1 MKKTTLCYIKKD
13 NKYLMLH
20 RVKKE
25 NDTNYE
31 KWIGIGGKI
40 EDDETPDECL
50 LREVYEETGLTL
62 TDYKFRGIV
71 HFMSDIYENEDMY
84 LYTAEGFSGNL
95 HDCDEGELL
104 WILCDKI
111 YDLKLWEGDKL
122 FLSLIA
128 TDVSEFDLVLK
139 YNGEK
144 LVGAEI
150 NNQKIF

>member
-20 RVKKE
+20 RVKKK
-25 NDTNYE
+25 NDENYE

-40 EDDETPDECL
+40 EDGETPDECL

-71 HFMSDIYENEDMY
+71 HFLSDIYEDEDMY
-84 LYTAEGFSGNL
+84 LYTADGFFGEVR
-95 HDCDEGELL
+95 DCDEGELL

-139 YNGEK
+139 YKGEK
-144 LVGAEI
+144 LEGAVI
-150 NNQKIF
+150 NNQIIF

>member
-20 RVKKE
+20 RVKKK
-25 NDTNYE
+25 NDENYE

-40 EDDETPDECL
+40 KDGETPDECL

-71 HFMSDIYENEDMY
+71 HFLSDIYEDEDMY
-84 LYTAEGFSGNL
+84 LYTADGFFGEVR
-95 HDCDEGELL
+95 DCDEGELL

-139 YNGEK
+139 YKGEK
-144 LVGAEI
+144 LEGAVI
-150 NNQKIF
+150 NNQIIF

>member
-139 YNGEK
+139 YKGEK

-150 NNQKIF
+150 NNRKIF